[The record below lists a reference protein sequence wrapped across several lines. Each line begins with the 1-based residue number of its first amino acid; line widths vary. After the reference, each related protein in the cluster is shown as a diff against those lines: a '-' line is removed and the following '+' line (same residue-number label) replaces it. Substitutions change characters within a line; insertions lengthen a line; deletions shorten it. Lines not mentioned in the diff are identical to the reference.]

1 MNMKKYAVAI
11 DFGTSNSGA
20 AYARI
25 SDGIQAR
32 PEFLPYKGVNGIIPK
47 VPTALLIEE
56 CLLNRFK
63 SEGVTDTEVLNAI
76 SVTGNSD
83 SLIYFGAQANRYRN
97 KRGYC
102 YFSDLKMLLYNY
114 KKTPNAMAVC
124 TNTKKEYPLDLVIEI
139 MYRVLKNQMLKVL
152 QNIQGS
158 PVSEDECVWG
168 ITTPAIWK
176 RDGGAVNNRIV
187 KIVHRVFKDE
197 RMLDEA
203 TASLYGALRQNILS
217 GSRKIFKK
225 YMIIDVGGGT
235 TDVAVTSLI
244 EDGGHLAFE
253 EKCPPSGC
261 AQGGTDIDRRF
272 WLFLVKRMIKGT
284 SAELI
289 YKNDHELL
297 GKFIYAYIKEN
308 PKEFEINMRD
318 EWLKAKLSLEN
329 RNEFR
334 LPESFR
340 EWVSAVHNV
349 NVPKCIDFSVGEY
362 NREVIDPC
370 ADVICGLVSKI
381 VDNLLAQAIS
391 IDEIRLVGGG
401 SLDNWLRQ
409 RIDMVLAKKLG
420 KESIKQDSP
429 VEALSA
435 VLSGCAYQLISGN
448 DIPVYK
454 ISAFNLYSRYI
465 FVGDNVADVKK
476 EIRDYYKSN
485 FPKYHLSDE
494 NLDVLYSGE
503 RTFLLPIAL
512 KGQLM
517 KNIVQPCPFIGKRFS
532 DKFLRSDELI
542 IGMTDENSS
551 KLELVKDFSFEDQ
564 PIFNSVRDIFFA
576 TPRKYVYDILIG
588 EQDFNIYTLRIKD
601 PETEEIKY
609 TERINVGNHES
620 ENQTNVQ

>member
-1 MNMKKYAVAI
+1 MKKYAVAI

-56 CLLNRFK
+56 GLMKSFK
-63 SEGVTDTEVLNAI
+63 SGGVTDTEVLNAI
-76 SVTGNSD
+76 SVAGNSD
-83 SLIYFGAQANRYRN
+83 SLIYFGVQANRYRN

-217 GSRKIFKK
+217 GSRKIFKQ

-297 GKFIYAYIKEN
+297 GKFIYAYVKEN

-340 EWVSAVHNV
+340 EWVLAVHNV
-349 NVPKCIDFSVGEY
+349 NVPRCIDFSVGEY

-381 VDNLLAQAIS
+381 VDNLLAKSIS

-409 RIDMVLAKKLG
+409 RIDMVLAKRLG
-420 KESIKQDSP
+420 KESIKQDNP
-429 VEALSA
+429 IEALSA

-448 DIPVYK
+448 EVPVYK
-454 ISAFNLYSRYI
+454 ISSFNLYTVYTSS
-465 FVGDNVADVKK
+465 ADVSIERANIKS
-476 EIRDYYKSN
+476 YYKAN
-485 FPKYHLSDE
+485 FPKFNLSDE
-494 NLDVLYSGE
+494 NLTMLYSGQKKY
-503 RTFLLPIAL
+503 LLPVVL
-512 KGQLM
+512 KGQVV
-517 KNIVQPCPFIGKRFS
+517 KNIEQPCCFWGRELRDIFV
-532 DKFLRSDELI
+532 RSDELI
-542 IGMTDENSS
+542 IGLTEKNV
-551 KLELVKDFSFEDQ
+551 KGLEVVKEFSFKDKPKLFQ
-564 PIFNSVRDIFFA
+564 PQRE
-576 TPRKYVYDILIG
+576 YVYEISIG

>member
-1 MNMKKYAVAI
+1 MKKYAVAI

-56 CLLNRFK
+56 GLLSHFK

-76 SVTGNSD
+76 SVAGNSD
-83 SLIYFGAQANRYRN
+83 SLIYFGVQANRYRN

-114 KKTPNAMAVC
+114 KNTPNAMAVC

-217 GSRKIFKK
+217 GSRKIFKQ

-297 GKFIYAYIKEN
+297 GKFIYAYVKEN

-420 KESIKQDSP
+420 KESIKQDNP
-429 VEALSA
+429 IEALSA

-448 DIPVYK
+448 EVPVYK
-454 ISAFNLYSRYI
+454 ILSFNLYTVYTSS
-465 FVGDNVADVKK
+465 ADVSIERANIKS
-476 EIRDYYKSN
+476 YYKAN
-485 FPKYHLSDE
+485 FPKFNLSDE
-494 NLDVLYSGE
+494 NLTMLYSGQKKY
-503 RTFLLPIAL
+503 LLPVVL
-512 KGQLM
+512 KGQVV
-517 KNIVQPCPFIGKRFS
+517 KNIEQPCCFWGRELRDIFV
-532 DKFLRSDELI
+532 RSDELI
-542 IGMTDENSS
+542 IGLTEKNV
-551 KLELVKDFSFEDQ
+551 KGLEVVKEFSFKDKPKLFQ
-564 PIFNSVRDIFFA
+564 PQRE
-576 TPRKYVYDILIG
+576 YVYEISIG

>member
-1 MNMKKYAVAI
+1 MKKYAVAI

-56 CLLNRFK
+56 GLMKSFK
-63 SEGVTDTEVLNAI
+63 SGGVTDTEVLNAI
-76 SVTGNSD
+76 SVAGNSD
-83 SLIYFGAQANRYRN
+83 SLIYFGVQANRYRN

-217 GSRKIFKK
+217 GSRKIFKQ

-297 GKFIYAYIKEN
+297 GKFIYAYVKEN

-340 EWVSAVHNV
+340 EWVLAVHHV
-349 NVPKCIDFSVGEY
+349 NVPRCIDFSVGEY

-381 VDNLLAQAIS
+381 VDNLLAKSIS

-409 RIDMVLAKKLG
+409 RIDMVLAKRLG
-420 KESIKQDSP
+420 KESIKQDNP
-429 VEALSA
+429 IEALSA
-435 VLSGCAYQLISGN
+435 VLSGCTYQLISGN
-448 DIPVYK
+448 EVPVYK
-454 ISAFNLYSRYI
+454 ISSFNLYTVYTSS
-465 FVGDNVADVKK
+465 ADVSIERANIKS
-476 EIRDYYKSN
+476 YYKAN
-485 FPKYHLSDE
+485 FPKFNLSDE
-494 NLDVLYSGE
+494 NLTMLYSGQKKY
-503 RTFLLPIAL
+503 LLPVVL
-512 KGQLM
+512 KGQVV
-517 KNIVQPCPFIGKRFS
+517 KNIEQPCCFWGRELRDIFV
-532 DKFLRSDELI
+532 RSDELI
-542 IGMTDENSS
+542 IGLTEKNV
-551 KLELVKDFSFEDQ
+551 KGLEVVKEFSFKDKPKLFQ
-564 PIFNSVRDIFFA
+564 PQRE
-576 TPRKYVYDILIG
+576 YVYEISIG

>member
-1 MNMKKYAVAI
+1 MKKYAVAI

-56 CLLNRFK
+56 GLMKSFK
-63 SEGVTDTEVLNAI
+63 SGGVTDTEVLNAI
-76 SVTGNSD
+76 SVAGNSD
-83 SLIYFGAQANRYRN
+83 SLIYFGVQANRYRN

-217 GSRKIFKK
+217 GSRKIFKQ

-297 GKFIYAYIKEN
+297 GKFIYAYVKEN

-340 EWVSAVHNV
+340 EWVSAVHHV
-349 NVPKCIDFSVGEY
+349 NVPRCIDFSVGEY

-370 ADVICGLVSKI
+370 ADVICNLLSKI
-381 VDNLLAQAIS
+381 VDNLLAKSIS

-454 ISAFNLYSRYI
+454 ISSFNLYTVYTSS
-465 FVGDNVADVKK
+465 ADVSIERANIKS
-476 EIRDYYKSN
+476 YYKAN
-485 FPKYHLSDE
+485 FPKFNLSDE
-494 NLDVLYSGE
+494 NLTMLYSGQKKY
-503 RTFLLPIAL
+503 LLPVVL
-512 KGQLM
+512 KGQVV
-517 KNIVQPCPFIGKRFS
+517 KNIEQPCCFWGRELRDIFV
-532 DKFLRSDELI
+532 RSDELI
-542 IGMTDENSS
+542 IGLTEKNV
-551 KLELVKDFSFEDQ
+551 KGLEVVKEFSFKDKPKLFQ
-564 PIFNSVRDIFFA
+564 PQRE
-576 TPRKYVYDILIG
+576 YVYEISIG

-609 TERINVGNHES
+609 TERINVGNHEA
-620 ENQTNVQ
+620 ENQKNVQ

>member
-1 MNMKKYAVAI
+1 MLMNMKKYAVAI

-56 CLLNRFK
+56 GLMKSFK
-63 SEGVTDTEVLNAI
+63 SGGVTDTEVLNAI
-76 SVTGNSD
+76 SVAGNSD
-83 SLIYFGAQANRYRN
+83 SLIYFGVQANRYRN

-217 GSRKIFKK
+217 GSRKIFKQ

-297 GKFIYAYIKEN
+297 GKFIYAYVKEN

-340 EWVSAVHNV
+340 EWVLAVHHV
-349 NVPKCIDFSVGEY
+349 NVPRCIDFSVGEY

-381 VDNLLAQAIS
+381 VDNLLAKSIS

-409 RIDMVLAKKLG
+409 RIDMVLAKRLG
-420 KESIKQDSP
+420 KESIKQDNP
-429 VEALSA
+429 IEALSA
-435 VLSGCAYQLISGN
+435 VLSGCTYQLISGN
-448 DIPVYK
+448 EVPVYK
-454 ISAFNLYSRYI
+454 ISSFNLYTVYTSS
-465 FVGDNVADVKK
+465 ADVSIERANIKS
-476 EIRDYYKSN
+476 YYKAN
-485 FPKYHLSDE
+485 FPKFNLSDE
-494 NLDVLYSGE
+494 NLTMLYSGQKKY
-503 RTFLLPIAL
+503 LLPVVL
-512 KGQLM
+512 KGQVV
-517 KNIVQPCPFIGKRFS
+517 KNIEQPCCFWGRELRDIFV
-532 DKFLRSDELI
+532 RSDELI
-542 IGMTDENSS
+542 IGLTEKNV
-551 KLELVKDFSFEDQ
+551 KGLEVVKEFSFKDKPKLFQ
-564 PIFNSVRDIFFA
+564 PQRE
-576 TPRKYVYDILIG
+576 YVYEISIG

>member
-1 MNMKKYAVAI
+1 MIKMLMNMKKYAVAI

-56 CLLNRFK
+56 GLLSHFK

-76 SVTGNSD
+76 SVAGNSD
-83 SLIYFGAQANRYRN
+83 SLIYFGVQANRYRN

-114 KKTPNAMAVC
+114 KNTPNAMAVC

-217 GSRKIFKK
+217 GSRKIFKQ

-297 GKFIYAYIKEN
+297 GKFIYAYVKEN

-420 KESIKQDSP
+420 KESIKQDNP
-429 VEALSA
+429 IEALSA

-448 DIPVYK
+448 EVPVYK
-454 ISAFNLYSRYI
+454 ILSFNLYTVYTSS
-465 FVGDNVADVKK
+465 ADVSIERANIKS
-476 EIRDYYKSN
+476 YYKAN
-485 FPKYHLSDE
+485 FPKFNLSDE
-494 NLDVLYSGE
+494 NLTMLYSGQKKY
-503 RTFLLPIAL
+503 LLPVVL
-512 KGQLM
+512 KGQVV
-517 KNIVQPCPFIGKRFS
+517 KNIEQPCCFWGRELRDIFV
-532 DKFLRSDELI
+532 RSDELI
-542 IGMTDENSS
+542 IGLTEKNV
-551 KLELVKDFSFEDQ
+551 KGLEVVKEFSFKDKPKLFQ
-564 PIFNSVRDIFFA
+564 PQRE
-576 TPRKYVYDILIG
+576 YVYEISIG

>member
-1 MNMKKYAVAI
+1 MKKYAVAI

-56 CLLNRFK
+56 GLMKSFK
-63 SEGVTDTEVLNAI
+63 SGGVTDTEVLNAI
-76 SVTGNSD
+76 SVAGNSD
-83 SLIYFGAQANRYRN
+83 SLIYFGVQANRYRN

-217 GSRKIFKK
+217 GSRKIFKQ

-297 GKFIYAYIKEN
+297 GKFIYAYVKEN

-340 EWVSAVHNV
+340 EWVSAVHHV
-349 NVPKCIDFSVGEY
+349 NVPRCIDFYVGEY

-370 ADVICGLVSKI
+370 ADVICNLLSKI
-381 VDNLLAQAIS
+381 VDNLLAKSIS

-454 ISAFNLYSRYI
+454 ISSFNLYTVYTSS
-465 FVGDNVADVKK
+465 ADVSIERANIKS
-476 EIRDYYKSN
+476 YYKAN
-485 FPKYHLSDE
+485 FPKFNLSDE
-494 NLDVLYSGE
+494 NLTMLYSGQKKY
-503 RTFLLPIAL
+503 LLPVVL
-512 KGQLM
+512 KGQVV
-517 KNIVQPCPFIGKRFS
+517 KNIEQPCCFWGRELRDIFV
-532 DKFLRSDELI
+532 RSDELI
-542 IGMTDENSS
+542 IGLTEKNV
-551 KLELVKDFSFEDQ
+551 KGLEVVKEFSFKDKPKLFQ
-564 PIFNSVRDIFFA
+564 PQRE
-576 TPRKYVYDILIG
+576 YVYEISIG

-609 TERINVGNHES
+609 TERINVGNHEA
-620 ENQTNVQ
+620 ENQKNVQ

>member
-1 MNMKKYAVAI
+1 MKKYAVAI

-20 AYARI
+20 AYAKI
-25 SDGIQAR
+25 SDGIQVR

-56 CLLNRFK
+56 SLLNRFK
-63 SEGVTDTEVLNAI
+63 SEGIADTDVRNAI
-76 SVTGNSD
+76 SASENND
-83 SLIYFGAQANRYRN
+83 SLIYFGVLANRYRN

-114 KKTPNAMAVC
+114 KKIPNAMAVC

-158 PVSEDECVWG
+158 PISENECVWG

-176 RDGGAVNNRIV
+176 RDGGVVNNRIV

-217 GSRKIFKK
+217 VSRKIFKK

-297 GKFIYAYIKEN
+297 GKFIYAYVKEN

-318 EWLKAKLSLEN
+318 EWLKAKLSLET

-340 EWVSAVHNV
+340 EWVSDVHKI
-349 NVPKCIDFSVGEY
+349 NVPKYIEFSLNEY
-362 NREVIDPC
+362 NKEVIDPC
-370 ADVICGLVSKI
+370 ADIICGLVSKI

-420 KESIKQDSP
+420 KESIKQDNP

-435 VLSGCAYQLISGN
+435 VLAGCAYHLISGN
-448 DIPVYK
+448 EIPVYK
-454 ISAFNLYSRYI
+454 ISSFNLYTVYASLT
-465 FVGDNVADVKK
+465 DVNTERANIKS
-476 EIRDYYKSN
+476 YYKAN
-485 FPKYHLSDE
+485 FPKFNLSDE
-494 NLDVLYSGE
+494 NLNMLYSGQKNY
-503 RTFLLPIAL
+503 LLPVVL
-512 KGQLM
+512 KSQVV
-517 KNIVQPCPFIGKRFS
+517 KNIEQPCCFKGRELS
-532 DKFLRSDELI
+532 DIFVRSDELI
-542 IGMTDENSS
+542 IGLTEKNV
-551 KLELVKDFSFEDQ
+551 KGLEVVKEFSFKDEPKFFQ
-564 PIFNSVRDIFFA
+564 PQRE
-576 TPRKYVYDILIG
+576 YVYEISIG

-601 PETEEIKY
+601 PKTEEIKY
-609 TERINVGNHES
+609 TERINVGNHEA

>member
-1 MNMKKYAVAI
+1 MKKYAVAI

-56 CLLNRFK
+56 GLLNRFK
-63 SEGVTDTEVLNAI
+63 SEGVTDAEVLNAI
-76 SVTGNSD
+76 SVAGNSD
-83 SLIYFGAQANRYRN
+83 SLIYFGVQANRYRN

-217 GSRKIFKK
+217 GSRKIFKQ

-297 GKFIYAYIKEN
+297 GKFIYAYVKEN

-420 KESIKQDSP
+420 KESIKQDNP
-429 VEALSA
+429 IEALSA

-448 DIPVYK
+448 EVPVYK
-454 ISAFNLYSRYI
+454 ILSFNLYTVYTSS
-465 FVGDNVADVKK
+465 ADVSIERANIKS
-476 EIRDYYKSN
+476 YYKAN
-485 FPKYHLSDE
+485 FPKFNLSDE
-494 NLDVLYSGE
+494 NLTMLYSGQKKY
-503 RTFLLPIAL
+503 LLPVVL
-512 KGQLM
+512 KGQVV
-517 KNIVQPCPFIGKRFS
+517 KNIEQPCCFWGRELRDIFV
-532 DKFLRSDELI
+532 RSDELI
-542 IGMTDENSS
+542 IGLTEKNV
-551 KLELVKDFSFEDQ
+551 KGLEVVKEFSFKDKPKLFQ
-564 PIFNSVRDIFFA
+564 PQRE
-576 TPRKYVYDILIG
+576 YVYEISIG

>member
-1 MNMKKYAVAI
+1 MKKYAVAI

-56 CLLNRFK
+56 GLLSHFK

-76 SVTGNSD
+76 SVAGNSD
-83 SLIYFGAQANRYRN
+83 SLIYFGVQANRYRN

-114 KKTPNAMAVC
+114 KKTPNVMAVC

-217 GSRKIFKK
+217 GSRKIFKQ

-297 GKFIYAYIKEN
+297 GKFIYAYVKEN

-420 KESIKQDSP
+420 KESIKQDNP
-429 VEALSA
+429 IEALSA

-448 DIPVYK
+448 EVPVYK
-454 ISAFNLYSRYI
+454 ILSFNLYTVYTSS
-465 FVGDNVADVKK
+465 ADVSIERANIKS
-476 EIRDYYKSN
+476 YYKAN
-485 FPKYHLSDE
+485 FPKFNLSDE
-494 NLDVLYSGE
+494 NLTMLYSGQKKY
-503 RTFLLPIAL
+503 LLPVVL
-512 KGQLM
+512 KGQVV
-517 KNIVQPCPFIGKRFS
+517 KNIEQPCCFWGRELRDIFV
-532 DKFLRSDELI
+532 RSDELI
-542 IGMTDENSS
+542 IGLTEKNV
-551 KLELVKDFSFEDQ
+551 KGLEVVKEFSFKDKPKLFQ
-564 PIFNSVRDIFFA
+564 PQRE
-576 TPRKYVYDILIG
+576 YVYEISIG

>member
-1 MNMKKYAVAI
+1 MKKYAVAI

-56 CLLNRFK
+56 GLMKSFK
-63 SEGVTDTEVLNAI
+63 SGGVTDTEVLNAI
-76 SVTGNSD
+76 SVAGNSD
-83 SLIYFGAQANRYRN
+83 SLIYFGVQANRYRN

-217 GSRKIFKK
+217 GSRKIFKQ

-297 GKFIYAYIKEN
+297 GKFIYAYVKEN

-340 EWVSAVHNV
+340 EWVSAVHHV
-349 NVPKCIDFSVGEY
+349 NVPRCIDFYVGEY

-370 ADVICGLVSKI
+370 ADVICNLLSKI
-381 VDNLLAQAIS
+381 VDNLLAKSIS

-454 ISAFNLYSRYI
+454 ISSFNLYTVYTSS
-465 FVGDNVADVKK
+465 ADVSIERANIKS
-476 EIRDYYKSN
+476 YYKAN
-485 FPKYHLSDE
+485 FPKFNLSDE
-494 NLDVLYSGE
+494 NLTMLYSGQKKY
-503 RTFLLPIAL
+503 LLPVVL
-512 KGQLM
+512 KGQVV
-517 KNIVQPCPFIGKRFS
+517 KNIEQPCCFWGRELRDIFV
-532 DKFLRSDELI
+532 RSDELI
-542 IGMTDENSS
+542 IGLTEKNV
-551 KLELVKDFSFEDQ
+551 KGLEVVKEFSFKDKPKLFHPQRE
-564 PIFNSVRDIFFA
+564 
-576 TPRKYVYDILIG
+576 YVYEISIG

-609 TERINVGNHES
+609 TERINVGNHEA
-620 ENQTNVQ
+620 ENQKNVQ